1 MKKFSYLA
9 IIACLCFDAQS
20 KPETSAL
27 QQMSSEIEPEVIAW
41 RHHFHEFPG
50 LSNREFNDD
59 EAPAHH
65 TPELYVDDSG
75 VKLGVDLLTNM
86 TVDYLFAE

>member
-9 IIACLCFDAQS
+9 IASCLCFGAQA
-20 KPETSAL
+20 KPETSA
-27 QQMSSEIEPEVIAW
+27 QQHMSSEIEPEVIAW
-41 RHHFHEFPG
+41 RHHFHEFPE

-59 EAPAHH
+59 EAPVHH
-65 TPELYVDDSG
+65 TPEFYVDDSG